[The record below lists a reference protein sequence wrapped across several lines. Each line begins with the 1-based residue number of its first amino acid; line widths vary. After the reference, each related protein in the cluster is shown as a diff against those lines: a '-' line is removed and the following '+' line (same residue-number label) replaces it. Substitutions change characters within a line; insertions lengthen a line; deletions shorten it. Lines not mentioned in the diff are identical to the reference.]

1 MLFSDNIEAT
11 PCAPRKVN
19 NDYKQTVE
27 PIGCKMTVKSISLIL
42 MLVFASLVHA
52 LEAQPVYKNSAAPI
66 EERVADLVGR
76 MTLEEKILQL
86 NQHWYGENL
95 NPNNHGETNDT
106 ITPEIGSLIFLS
118 DEPKLMLFRNEIQRL
133 AMEKTRLGIPILFG
147 FDVIHGM
154 RTIYPIPLAQAC
166 AWNPALISE
175 TAGMAARETRL
186 TGINWIFSPM
196 VDVAHDP
203 RWGRVAEGFGE
214 DPYAAGVFCAAT
226 VKGYQGDS
234 LSNSNSVAACLKHF
248 VGYGMSEGGR
258 DYHASDISAQS
269 LWETYLPPFEAG
281 VKAGAATVMSAFNDI
296 SGVPATAN
304 HYLLTEVLKQRWRHD
319 GFVVSDWNAI
329 EQLTTQGVAKDQ
341 KEAARKAFLAG
352 VEMDMVDRAY
362 LDNLKELV
370 DEGKVGMDLINE
382 SVARVLRVKFR
393 LGLFDR
399 PYTPIVAESKRELL
413 PADEALAA
421 KLAEESMVLLKN
433 EKSIL
438 PLSAKLKTLAI
449 VGPMADDQ
457 TNLLGSWS
465 GNGKEQDV
473 ETIFAGLTREFGSRL
488 KLTYVRG
495 CDFDGNDESG
505 FAEAVAIARQA
516 DEVLVCLGEKKS
528 WSGENASRSTIAL
541 PAIQEKLVAR
551 LKQTGKPVILVLS
564 NGRPLEL
571 QRLEPMADAIVEI
584 WQPGIAGG
592 TPLAG
597 IISGRVNPSG
607 RLAITFPLTSGQIP
621 TYYNMRVSARPWSGG
636 YQDIPTEPLYWFGH
650 GLSYTT
656 FKYGQATLSANKL
669 TCDQKLT
676 VQVPVKNTGRMKGM
690 ETVFWYISDPVCSI
704 SRPVKELKYF
714 QKKGINPGE
723 TVVFNFEIDPM
734 RDLSYPD
741 ANGNRLL
748 EPGEFNVQVG
758 DQKLSF
764 ELMEKLRTAPTVTA
778 ANIHSPP
785 AVRTVKD

>member
-1 MLFSDNIEAT
+1 M
-11 PCAPRKVN
+11 V
-19 NDYKQTVE
+19 Q
-27 PIGCKMTVKSISLIL
+27 SLQ
-42 MLVFASLVHA
+42 
-52 LEAQPVYKNSAAPI
+52 AQPVYKNPAAPL
-66 EERVADLVGR
+66 EQRVADLVGR

-95 NPNNHGETNDT
+95 NPNNHGETNET

-118 DEPKLMLFRNEIQRL
+118 DEPAYLKLRNDFQRR

-147 FDVIHGM
+147 FDVIHGL
-154 RTIYPIPLAQAC
+154 RTVYPIPLAQAC
-166 AWNPALISE
+166 AWNPSLVSE

-196 VDVAHDP
+196 TDIARDP

-214 DPYAAGVFCAAT
+214 DPYTAGVFCVAT
-226 VKGYQGDS
+226 VNGYQGTNM
-234 LSNSNSVAACLKHF
+234 SNPNSVAACLKHF

-304 HYLLTEVLKQRWRHD
+304 HYLLTEVLKQRWGHD

-329 EQLTTQGVAKDQ
+329 EQLVAQGVAKDR
-341 KEAARKAFLAG
+341 KDAARKAFLAG
-352 VEMDMVDRAY
+352 VEMDMVDRTY
-362 LDNLKELV
+362 SDYLKELV
-370 DEGKVGMDLINE
+370 NEDKVSMELINE

-393 LGLFDR
+393 LGLFDH
-399 PYTPIVAESKRELL
+399 PYTPIVAESERQLL
-413 PADEALAA
+413 PADKVLAA

-438 PLSAKLKTLAI
+438 PLSDKIQTLAI
-449 VGPMADDQ
+449 IGPLAKDK
-457 TNLLGSWS
+457 TNLLGCWS

-473 ETIFAGLTREFGSRL
+473 ESIFAGLTNEFGARV
-488 KLTYVRG
+488 KLPYARG
-495 CDFDGNDESG
+495 CDFDGDDESG
-505 FAEAVAIARQA
+505 FDEAIATARQA
-516 DEVLVCLGEKKS
+516 DVVLVCIGEKKS

-551 LKQTGKPVILVLS
+551 LKQTGKPIILVLS

-571 QRLEPMADAIVEI
+571 QRLEPMANAIVEM

-607 RLAITFPLTSGQIP
+607 RLAITFPLNSGQIP
-621 TYYNMRVSARPWSGG
+621 TYYDMRPSARPWGGG

-656 FKYGQATLSANKL
+656 FNYGQATLSVNQLTSDKKL
-669 TCDQKLT
+669 N
-676 VQVPVKNTGRMKGM
+676 VQVPVKNTGAMKGM

-704 SRPVKELKYF
+704 SRPGKELKFF
-714 QKKGINPGE
+714 QKKEINPGE

-741 ANGNRLL
+741 ANGQRLL
-748 EPGEFNVQVG
+748 EPGDFYIQVG
-758 DQKLSF
+758 NQKLKF
-764 ELMEKLRTAPTVTA
+764 ELVEHLRNTA
-778 ANIHSPP
+778 AVSSADIRSQTTIKT
-785 AVRTVKD
+785 AKD

>member
-1 MLFSDNIEAT
+1 MKPSSFTLV
-11 PCAPRKVN
+11 CLLVLLV
-19 NDYKQTVE
+19 Q
-27 PIGCKMTVKSISLIL
+27 SLQG
-42 MLVFASLVHA
+42 
-52 LEAQPVYKNSAAPI
+52 QPAYKNPDVPLEQRI
-66 EERVADLVGR
+66 TDLIGR

-95 NPNNHGETNDT
+95 NPNNHGEKTDP

-118 DEPKLMLFRNEIQRL
+118 EEPELLKFRNDIQRR

-166 AWNPALISE
+166 AWNPALVSQA
-175 TAGMAARETRL
+175 AGMAARETRL
-186 TGINWIFSPM
+186 AGINWVFSPM
-196 VDVAHDP
+196 TDIARDP

-214 DPYAAGVFCAAT
+214 DPYAASAFCVAT
-226 VKGYQGDS
+226 VRGYQGTN
-234 LSNSNSVAACLKHF
+234 LSNPCSVAACLKHF

-281 VKAGAATVMSAFNDI
+281 VHAGAATLMSAFNDI

-304 HYLLTEVLKQRWRHD
+304 HYLLTEVLKQRWGHD

-329 EQLTTQGVAKDQ
+329 AQLITQGVAKDR
-341 KEAARKAFLAG
+341 KEAALKSFRAG

-362 LDNLKELV
+362 SDYLKELV
-370 DEGKVGMDLINE
+370 DEGKVNIELINE

-399 PYTPIVAESKRELL
+399 PYTPIVAESDGRLQ
-413 PADEALAA
+413 PADKHLAA

-433 EKSIL
+433 EKGIL
-438 PLSAKLKTLAI
+438 PLSAKVSTLAVI
-449 VGPMADDQ
+449 GPLAKDQ
-457 TNLLGSWS
+457 TNLLGCWS

-473 ETIFAGLTREFGSRL
+473 ESIFDGLASEFGTRL
-488 KLTYVRG
+488 KLPYVRG
-495 CDFDGNDESG
+495 CDFDGDDESG
-505 FAEAVAIARQA
+505 FDAAVATARQA
-516 DEVLVCLGEKKS
+516 DAVLVCLGEKKS

-551 LKQTGKPVILVLS
+551 LRQAGKPIILVLS

-571 QRLEPMADAIVEI
+571 QRLEPMANAIVEI

-597 IISGRVNPSG
+597 ILSGRVNPSG
-607 RLAITFPLTSGQIP
+607 RLAITFPLTTGQIP
-621 TYYNMRVSARPWSGG
+621 TYYNMRASARPWGG
-636 YQDIPTEPLYWFGH
+636 NYQDMPTEPLYWFGH

-656 FKYGQATLSANKL
+656 FTYGNAALSADKI
-669 TCDQKLT
+669 TRDQKLT
-676 VQVPVKNTGRMKGM
+676 VQVPVTNTGKMKGM
-690 ETVFWYISDPVCSI
+690 ETVFWYISDPVFSI

-714 QKKGINPGE
+714 EKKEINPGE
-723 TVVFNFEIDPM
+723 TVVFSFEIEPM
-734 RDLSYPD
+734 RDLGYPD
-741 ANGNRLL
+741 ASGKRLL
-748 EPGEFNVQVG
+748 EPGSFYVRVG
-758 DQKLSF
+758 NQKLAF
-764 ELMEKLRTAPTVTA
+764 ELVENFRTASVLEAGIRT
-778 ANIHSPP
+778 HSN
-785 AVRTVKD
+785 KD